1 MKKKKKYH
9 KRNNTL
15 ELNNKFIPH
24 FLRNNSK
31 INNTNDNSK
40 IFLLTEGLNYE
51 ILGSPKL
58 IKNKIKKRIDFWNLS
73 KINNSNISSNYY
85 YSSFFNSEE
94 NQKIQKTFIKFDNIN
109 SISSS
114 PRSNLSNKYSLKN
127 NKKKKNFY

>member
-1 MKKKKKYH
+1 M
-9 KRNNTL
+9 
-15 ELNNKFIPH
+15 
-24 FLRNNSK
+24 
-31 INNTNDNSK
+31 
-40 IFLLTEGLNYE
+40 
-51 ILGSPKL
+51 

-73 KINNSNISSNYY
+73 KINSSNISSNYY